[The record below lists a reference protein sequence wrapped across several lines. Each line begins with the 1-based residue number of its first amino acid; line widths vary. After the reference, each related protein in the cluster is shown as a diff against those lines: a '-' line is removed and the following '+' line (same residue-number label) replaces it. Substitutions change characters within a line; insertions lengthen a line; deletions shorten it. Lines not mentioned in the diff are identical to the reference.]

1 MALFK
6 DLDIETLNTA
16 TLGRQYDAPSQAQ
29 REKLMKEAHPSLTP
43 FALKYFPNKGKVL
56 VKVKNRHISLFNYTP
71 NKTAFV
77 TPMELRELRII
88 TKTPLDVYLY
98 RIDE

>member
-6 DLDIETLNTA
+6 DLSIETLNTA
-16 TLGRQYDAPSQAQ
+16 TLGRQYDAPTQAK
-29 REKLMKEAHPSLTP
+29 REKLMKEAHPSLS
-43 FALKYFPNKGKVL
+43 KYVIKYYPNRGKIL
-56 VKVKNRHISLFNYTP
+56 VKIKNTHQFLLNHP
-71 NKTAFV
+71 AGKTALV

-98 RIDE
+98 KVDE